1 MNFLKKNLSNILFI
15 GFIIFL
21 FTPYGLP
28 VRAVLIRG
36 VSMVTTRVFS
46 LEKDADEQVI
56 IDSFQW
62 DLIDTEGNRVPFK
75 TFKGSVI
82 LVNFWAT
89 WCPPCVAEMPGLQDL
104 YDRYQGK
111 VSFLFVTSDK
121 KQRVFD
127 FMKNKDYSFPVYFE
141 VSRSPEPMISKSL
154 PSTYI
159 IDQNGKVVVEKVGA
173 ADWNSPKVHRL
184 LESLLQ

>member
-1 MNFLKKNLSNILFI
+1 MNFIKKNLSNILFI

-36 VSMVTTRVFS
+36 VSMVTTRLLS
-46 LEKDADEQVI
+46 LEKDPDEQVLL
-56 IDSFQW
+56 DSYQW
-62 DLIDTEGNRVPFK
+62 DLIDKDGNRVRFESFK
-75 TFKGSVI
+75 DRVV

-89 WCPPCVAEMPGLQDL
+89 WCPPCVAEMPGLQELYDL
-104 YDRYQGK
+104 YGDK
-111 VSFLFVTSDK
+111 VSFLFVTTDN
-121 KQRVFD
+121 KQRVLD
-127 FMKNKDYSFPVYFE
+127 FVRNRDYTFPVYFE
-141 VSRSPEPMISKSL
+141 VSRSPAPMISRSL

-184 LESLLQ
+184 LENLFQ